1 MSSPKLTL
9 DDRRIRAK
17 LHQAVK
23 VAHSAAKKARQHE
36 LQRHVRRLKQ
46 CAEAERSDLE
56 KELYY
61 LKTLDIHALALRA
74 LSTKLVKAKILPK
87 QAQGAEEERFPLLPF
102 ALEAKVDPA
111 TTETLL
117 SFEHKAHEH
126 ICNQV
131 LSSKVLA
138 SELTACLA
146 SLIPLVTQHKAPK
159 TPVTEP
165 VKSDKEARPVEVAP
179 PEDGYE
185 SDDGMGNQENVHMR
199 GDMDTL
205 VASGSD
211 TEDSDDED
219 TPRKRANT
227 SGEDDEEDA
236 FLPSLHTGF
245 IPATEGDDWSDA
257 EADYAD
263 TGGKGPAKSQRKN
276 RRGQR
281 ERRAIWEKKYG
292 RHANHLKLREK
303 EPRKAREHR
312 APDRPTKRPKPMQAP
327 PPRQPRTQDPH
338 PPSSSRVKPAP
349 PPSNAPL
356 HPSWIAKQRAKEAQH
371 AAKPQG
377 TKVVFD

>member
-1 MSSPKLTL
+1 MSSPKVTL

-87 QAQGAEEERFPLLPF
+87 QAQGADEERFPLLPF

-146 SLIPLVTQHKAPK
+146 SLIPLVTQQKAPK

-165 VKSDKEARPVEVAP
+165 VKSDKEARQVEVAP

-227 SGEDDEEDA
+227 SEEDDEEDA

-245 IPATEGDDWSDA
+245 IPGDDWSDA

>member
-1 MSSPKLTL
+1 MSSPKVTL

-46 CAEAERSDLE
+46 CTETERSDLE

-87 QAQGAEEERFPLLPF
+87 QAQGADEERFPLLPF

-146 SLIPLVTQHKAPK
+146 SLIPLVTQQKAPK

-165 VKSDKEARPVEVAP
+165 VKSDKEARQVEVAP

-227 SGEDDEEDA
+227 SEEDDEEDA

-245 IPATEGDDWSDA
+245 IPGDDWSDA

-312 APDRPTKRPKPMQAP
+312 APDRPTKRPKPMQAS

>member
-1 MSSPKLTL
+1 MSSPKVTL

-23 VAHSAAKKARQHE
+23 LAHSAAKKARQHE

-87 QAQGAEEERFPLLPF
+87 QAQGADEERFPLLPF

-146 SLIPLVTQHKAPK
+146 SLIPLVTQQRALK

-227 SGEDDEEDA
+227 SEEDDEEDA

-245 IPATEGDDWSDA
+245 IPGDDWSDA

-312 APDRPTKRPKPMQAP
+312 APDRPTKRPKPMQAS

>member
-1 MSSPKLTL
+1 MSSPKVTL

-46 CAEAERSDLE
+46 CTEAERSDLE

-87 QAQGAEEERFPLLPF
+87 RAQGADEERFPLLPF

-111 TTETLL
+111 ATETLL

-138 SELTACLA
+138 CELTACLA
-146 SLIPLVTQHKAPK
+146 SLIPLVTQQKAPK

-165 VKSDKEARPVEVAP
+165 VKSDKEARQVEVAP

-227 SGEDDEEDA
+227 SEEDDEEDA

-245 IPATEGDDWSDA
+245 IPGDDWSDA

-312 APDRPTKRPKPMQAP
+312 APDRPTKRPKPMQAS

>member
-1 MSSPKLTL
+1 MSSPKVTL

-87 QAQGAEEERFPLLPF
+87 RAQGADEERFPLLPF

-146 SLIPLVTQHKAPK
+146 SLIPLVTQQKAPK

-165 VKSDKEARPVEVAP
+165 VKSDKEARQVEVAP

-227 SGEDDEEDA
+227 SEEDDEEDA

-245 IPATEGDDWSDA
+245 IPGDDWSDA

-312 APDRPTKRPKPMQAP
+312 APDRPTKRPKPMQAS

>member
-1 MSSPKLTL
+1 MSSPKVTL

-87 QAQGAEEERFPLLPF
+87 QAQGADEERFPLLPF

-146 SLIPLVTQHKAPK
+146 SLIPLVTQQKAPK

-165 VKSDKEARPVEVAP
+165 VKSDKEARQVEVAP

-227 SGEDDEEDA
+227 SEEDDEEDA

-245 IPATEGDDWSDA
+245 IPGDDWSDA

-327 PPRQPRTQDPH
+327 PPKQPRTQDPH
-338 PPSSSRVKPAP
+338 PPSSSRVQPAP

>member
-1 MSSPKLTL
+1 MSSPKVTL

-46 CAEAERSDLE
+46 CTEAERSDLE

-87 QAQGAEEERFPLLPF
+87 QAQGADEERFPLLPF

-146 SLIPLVTQHKAPK
+146 SLIPLVTQQKAPK

-165 VKSDKEARPVEVAP
+165 VKSDKEARQVEVAP

-227 SGEDDEEDA
+227 SEEDDEEDA

-245 IPATEGDDWSDA
+245 IPGDDWSDA
-257 EADYAD
+257 EADYTD
-263 TGGKGPAKSQRKN
+263 TGGKGTAKSQSKN

-312 APDRPTKRPKPMQAP
+312 APDRPTKRPKPMQAS

>member
-1 MSSPKLTL
+1 MSSPKVTL

-23 VAHSAAKKARQHE
+23 VAHSSAKKARQHE

-87 QAQGAEEERFPLLPF
+87 RAQGADEERFPLLPF

-111 TTETLL
+111 ATETLL

-138 SELTACLA
+138 CELTACLA
-146 SLIPLVTQHKAPK
+146 SLIPLVTHQKALK
-159 TPVTEP
+159 TPVTDP

-219 TPRKRANT
+219 TPRKRAST
-227 SGEDDEEDA
+227 SEEDDEEDT

-245 IPATEGDDWSDA
+245 IPGDDWSDA

-327 PPRQPRTQDPH
+327 PPKQPRTQDPH
-338 PPSSSRVKPAP
+338 PPSSSRVQPAP

>member
-1 MSSPKLTL
+1 MSSPKVTL

-23 VAHSAAKKARQHE
+23 LAHSAAKKARQHE

-87 QAQGAEEERFPLLPF
+87 QAQGVDEERFPLLPF

-146 SLIPLVTQHKAPK
+146 SLIPLVTQQKAPK

-165 VKSDKEARPVEVAP
+165 VKSDKEARQVEVAP

-227 SGEDDEEDA
+227 SEEDDEEDA

-245 IPATEGDDWSDA
+245 IPGDDWSDA

-312 APDRPTKRPKPMQAP
+312 APDRPTKRPKPMQAS

>member
-1 MSSPKLTL
+1 MSSPKVTL

-46 CAEAERSDLE
+46 CTEAERSDLE

-87 QAQGAEEERFPLLPF
+87 QAQGADEERFPLLPF

-146 SLIPLVTQHKAPK
+146 SLIPLVTQQKALK

-245 IPATEGDDWSDA
+245 IPGDDWSDA

>member
-1 MSSPKLTL
+1 M
-9 DDRRIRAK
+9 
-17 LHQAVK
+17 
-23 VAHSAAKKARQHE
+23 
-36 LQRHVRRLKQ
+36 RRLKQ
-46 CAEAERSDLE
+46 CTEAERSDLE

-87 QAQGAEEERFPLLPF
+87 QAQGADEERFPLLPF

-146 SLIPLVTQHKAPK
+146 SLIPLVTQQKAPK
-159 TPVTEP
+159 APVTEP
-165 VKSDKEARPVEVAP
+165 VKSDKEARQVEVAP

-227 SGEDDEEDA
+227 SEEDDEEDA

-245 IPATEGDDWSDA
+245 IPGDDWSDA

-312 APDRPTKRPKPMQAP
+312 APDRPTKRPKPMQAS

>member
-1 MSSPKLTL
+1 MSSPKVTL

-23 VAHSAAKKARQHE
+23 LAHSAAKKARQHE

-87 QAQGAEEERFPLLPF
+87 QAQGADEERFPLLPF

-146 SLIPLVTQHKAPK
+146 SLIPLVTQQKAPK

-165 VKSDKEARPVEVAP
+165 VKSDKEARQVEVAP

-227 SGEDDEEDA
+227 SEEDDEEDA

-245 IPATEGDDWSDA
+245 IPGDDWSDA

>member
-1 MSSPKLTL
+1 MSSPKVTL

-23 VAHSAAKKARQHE
+23 VAHSSAKKARQHE

-87 QAQGAEEERFPLLPF
+87 QAQGADEERFPLLPF

-146 SLIPLVTQHKAPK
+146 SLIPLVTQQKAPK

-165 VKSDKEARPVEVAP
+165 VKSDKEARQVEVAP

-227 SGEDDEEDA
+227 SEEDDEEDA

-245 IPATEGDDWSDA
+245 IPGDDWSDA

-312 APDRPTKRPKPMQAP
+312 APDRPTKRPKPMQAS

-338 PPSSSRVKPAP
+338 PPSSSRVQPAP

>member
-1 MSSPKLTL
+1 MSSPKVTL

-23 VAHSAAKKARQHE
+23 VAHSSAKKARQHE

-87 QAQGAEEERFPLLPF
+87 RAQGADEERFPLLPF

-111 TTETLL
+111 ATETLL

-138 SELTACLA
+138 SELTACLV
-146 SLIPLVTQHKAPK
+146 SLIPLVTQQKALK

-227 SGEDDEEDA
+227 SEEDDEEDA

-245 IPATEGDDWSDA
+245 IPGDDWSDA

-312 APDRPTKRPKPMQAP
+312 APDRPTKRPKPMQAS

>member
-1 MSSPKLTL
+1 MSSPKVTL

-23 VAHSAAKKARQHE
+23 LAHSAAKKARQHE

-46 CAEAERSDLE
+46 CTEAERSDLE

-87 QAQGAEEERFPLLPF
+87 QAQGADEERFPLLPF

-146 SLIPLVTQHKAPK
+146 SLIPLVTQQKAPK

-165 VKSDKEARPVEVAP
+165 VKSDKEARQVEVAP

-227 SGEDDEEDA
+227 SEEDDEEDA

-245 IPATEGDDWSDA
+245 IPGDDWSDA

>member
-1 MSSPKLTL
+1 MSSPKVTL

-46 CAEAERSDLE
+46 CTEAERSDLE

-87 QAQGAEEERFPLLPF
+87 QAQGADEERFPLLPF

-146 SLIPLVTQHKAPK
+146 SLIPLVTQQKAPK

-165 VKSDKEARPVEVAP
+165 VKSAKEARQVEVAP

-227 SGEDDEEDA
+227 SEEDDEEDA

-245 IPATEGDDWSDA
+245 IPGDDWSDA

-312 APDRPTKRPKPMQAP
+312 APDRPTKRPKPMQAS

>member
-1 MSSPKLTL
+1 MSSPKVTL

-23 VAHSAAKKARQHE
+23 VAHSSAKKARQHE

-74 LSTKLVKAKILPK
+74 LSTKLIKAKILPK
-87 QAQGAEEERFPLLPF
+87 RAQGADEERFPLLPF

-111 TTETLL
+111 ATETLL

-146 SLIPLVTQHKAPK
+146 SLIPLVTQQKAPK

-165 VKSDKEARPVEVAP
+165 VKSDKEARQVEVAP

-185 SDDGMGNQENVHMR
+185 SDDGMGNQENVHTR

-227 SGEDDEEDA
+227 SEEDDEEDA

-245 IPATEGDDWSDA
+245 IPGDDWSDA

-312 APDRPTKRPKPMQAP
+312 VPDRPTKRPKPMQAP
-327 PPRQPRTQDPH
+327 PPKQPRTQDPH
-338 PPSSSRVKPAP
+338 PPSSSRVQPAP

>member
-1 MSSPKLTL
+1 MSSPKVTL

-23 VAHSAAKKARQHE
+23 LAHSAAKKARQHE

-46 CAEAERSDLE
+46 CTEAERSDLE

-87 QAQGAEEERFPLLPF
+87 QAQGVDEERFPLLPF

-146 SLIPLVTQHKAPK
+146 SLIPLVTQQKAPK

-165 VKSDKEARPVEVAP
+165 VKSDKEARQVEVAP

-227 SGEDDEEDA
+227 SEEDDEEDA

-245 IPATEGDDWSDA
+245 IPGDDWSDA

>member
-1 MSSPKLTL
+1 MSSPKVTL

-46 CAEAERSDLE
+46 CTEAERSDLE

-87 QAQGAEEERFPLLPF
+87 QAQGADEERFPLLPF

-146 SLIPLVTQHKAPK
+146 SLIPLVTQQKAPK

-165 VKSDKEARPVEVAP
+165 VKSDKEARQVEVAP

-227 SGEDDEEDA
+227 SEEDDEEDA

-245 IPATEGDDWSDA
+245 IPGDDWSDA

-338 PPSSSRVKPAP
+338 PPSLSRVKPAP

>member
-1 MSSPKLTL
+1 MSSPKVTL

-87 QAQGAEEERFPLLPF
+87 QAQGADEERFPFLPF

-146 SLIPLVTQHKAPK
+146 SLIPLVTQQKAPK

-165 VKSDKEARPVEVAP
+165 VKSDKEARQVEVAP

-227 SGEDDEEDA
+227 SEEDDEEDA

-245 IPATEGDDWSDA
+245 IPGDDWSDA

-312 APDRPTKRPKPMQAP
+312 APDRPTKRPKPMQAS

>member
-1 MSSPKLTL
+1 M
-9 DDRRIRAK
+9 
-17 LHQAVK
+17 
-23 VAHSAAKKARQHE
+23 
-36 LQRHVRRLKQ
+36 RRLKQ
-46 CAEAERSDLE
+46 CTEAERSDLE

-87 QAQGAEEERFPLLPF
+87 QAQGADEERFPLLPF

-146 SLIPLVTQHKAPK
+146 SLIPLVTQQKAPK

-165 VKSDKEARPVEVAP
+165 VKSDKEARQVEVAP

-211 TEDSDDED
+211 TEEDSDDED

-227 SGEDDEEDA
+227 SEEDDEEDA

-245 IPATEGDDWSDA
+245 IPGDDWSDA

-312 APDRPTKRPKPMQAP
+312 APDRPTKRPKPMQAS

-338 PPSSSRVKPAP
+338 PPSLSRVKPAP

>member
-1 MSSPKLTL
+1 MSSPKVTL

-23 VAHSAAKKARQHE
+23 VAHSSAKKARQHE

-87 QAQGAEEERFPLLPF
+87 RAQGADEERFPLLPF

-138 SELTACLA
+138 SELAACIA
-146 SLIPLVTQHKAPK
+146 SLIPLVTQQKAPK

-165 VKSDKEARPVEVAP
+165 VKSDKEARQVEVAP

-227 SGEDDEEDA
+227 SEEDDEEDA

-245 IPATEGDDWSDA
+245 IPGDDWSDA

-312 APDRPTKRPKPMQAP
+312 APDRPTKRPKPMQAS

>member
-1 MSSPKLTL
+1 MSSPKVTL

-46 CAEAERSDLE
+46 CTEAERSDLE

-87 QAQGAEEERFPLLPF
+87 QAQGADEERFPLLPF

-165 VKSDKEARPVEVAP
+165 VKSDKEARQVEVAP

-227 SGEDDEEDA
+227 SEEDDEEDA

-245 IPATEGDDWSDA
+245 IPGDDWSDA

-312 APDRPTKRPKPMQAP
+312 VPDRPTKRPKPMQAP
-327 PPRQPRTQDPH
+327 PPKQPRTQDPH
-338 PPSSSRVKPAP
+338 PPSSSRVQPAP

>member
-1 MSSPKLTL
+1 MSSPKVTL

-23 VAHSAAKKARQHE
+23 VAHSSAKKARQHE

-87 QAQGAEEERFPLLPF
+87 QAQGADEERFPLLPF

-146 SLIPLVTQHKAPK
+146 SLIPLVTHQKALK
-159 TPVTEP
+159 TPVTDP

-227 SGEDDEEDA
+227 SEEDDEEDA

-245 IPATEGDDWSDA
+245 IPGDDWSDA

-312 APDRPTKRPKPMQAP
+312 APDRPTKRPKPMQAS

>member
-1 MSSPKLTL
+1 MSSPKVTL

-23 VAHSAAKKARQHE
+23 VAHSSAKKARQHE

-87 QAQGAEEERFPLLPF
+87 RAQGADEERFPLLPF

-111 TTETLL
+111 ATETLL

-138 SELTACLA
+138 CELTACLA
-146 SLIPLVTQHKAPK
+146 SLIPLVTQQKAPK

-165 VKSDKEARPVEVAP
+165 VKSDKEARQVEVAP

-227 SGEDDEEDA
+227 SEEDDEEDA

-245 IPATEGDDWSDA
+245 IPGDDWSDA

-327 PPRQPRTQDPH
+327 PPKQPRTQDPH

>member
-1 MSSPKLTL
+1 MSSPKVTL

-46 CAEAERSDLE
+46 CTEAERSDLE

-87 QAQGAEEERFPLLPF
+87 QAQGADEERFPLLPF

-146 SLIPLVTQHKAPK
+146 SLIPLVTQQKAPK

-165 VKSDKEARPVEVAP
+165 VKSDKEARQVEVAP

-227 SGEDDEEDA
+227 SEEDDEEDA

-245 IPATEGDDWSDA
+245 IPGDDWSDA

-312 APDRPTKRPKPMQAP
+312 VPDRPTKRPKTMQAP

-338 PPSSSRVKPAP
+338 PLSSSRVQPAP
-349 PPSNAPL
+349 PTSNAPL

>member
-1 MSSPKLTL
+1 MSSPKVTL

-23 VAHSAAKKARQHE
+23 LAHSAAKKARQHE

-87 QAQGAEEERFPLLPF
+87 QAQGADEERFPLLPF

-146 SLIPLVTQHKAPK
+146 SLIPLVTQQKAPK

-165 VKSDKEARPVEVAP
+165 VKSDKEARQVEVAP

-227 SGEDDEEDA
+227 SEEDDEEDA

-245 IPATEGDDWSDA
+245 IPGDDWSDA

-312 APDRPTKRPKPMQAP
+312 APDRPTKRPKPMQAS

>member
-1 MSSPKLTL
+1 MSSPKVTL

-23 VAHSAAKKARQHE
+23 LAHSAAKKARQHE

-46 CAEAERSDLE
+46 CTEAERSDLE

-87 QAQGAEEERFPLLPF
+87 QAQGADEERFPLLPF

-146 SLIPLVTQHKAPK
+146 SLIPLVTQQKAPK

-165 VKSDKEARPVEVAP
+165 VKSDKEARQVEVAP

-211 TEDSDDED
+211 TEASDDED

-227 SGEDDEEDA
+227 SEEDDEEDA

-245 IPATEGDDWSDA
+245 IPGDDWSDA

-312 APDRPTKRPKPMQAP
+312 APDRPTKRPKPMQAS

>member
-1 MSSPKLTL
+1 MSSPKVTL

-46 CAEAERSDLE
+46 CTEAERSDLE

-87 QAQGAEEERFPLLPF
+87 RAQGADEEHFPLLPF

-111 TTETLL
+111 ATETLL

-146 SLIPLVTQHKAPK
+146 SLIPLVTQQKAPK

-185 SDDGMGNQENVHMR
+185 SDDGMGNQENVHTR

-227 SGEDDEEDA
+227 SEEDDEEDA

-245 IPATEGDDWSDA
+245 IPGDDWSDA

-312 APDRPTKRPKPMQAP
+312 APDRPTKRPKPMQAS

>member
-1 MSSPKLTL
+1 MSSPKVTL

-46 CAEAERSDLE
+46 CTEAERSDLE

-87 QAQGAEEERFPLLPF
+87 QAQGADEERFPLLPF

-146 SLIPLVTQHKAPK
+146 SLIPLVTQQKAPK

-165 VKSDKEARPVEVAP
+165 VKSDKEARQVEVAP

-227 SGEDDEEDA
+227 SEEDDEEDA

-245 IPATEGDDWSDA
+245 IPGDDWSDA

-312 APDRPTKRPKPMQAP
+312 VPDRPTKRPKTMQAP

-338 PPSSSRVKPAP
+338 PPSSSRVQPAP
-349 PPSNAPL
+349 PTSNAPL

>member
-1 MSSPKLTL
+1 MSSPKVTL

-87 QAQGAEEERFPLLPF
+87 QAQGADEERFPFLPF

-117 SFEHKAHEH
+117 SFDHKAHEH

-146 SLIPLVTQHKAPK
+146 SLIPLVTQQKAPK

-165 VKSDKEARPVEVAP
+165 VKSDKEARQVEVAP

-227 SGEDDEEDA
+227 SEEDDEEDA

-245 IPATEGDDWSDA
+245 IPGDDWSDA

-312 APDRPTKRPKPMQAP
+312 APDRPTKRPKPMQAS

>member
-1 MSSPKLTL
+1 MSSPKVTL

-46 CAEAERSDLE
+46 CTEAERSDLE

-87 QAQGAEEERFPLLPF
+87 QAQGADEERFPLLPF

-146 SLIPLVTQHKAPK
+146 SLIPLVTQQKAPK

-165 VKSDKEARPVEVAP
+165 VKSDKEARQVEVAP

-199 GDMDTL
+199 GNMDTL

-227 SGEDDEEDA
+227 SEEDDEEDA

-245 IPATEGDDWSDA
+245 IPGDDWSDA

-327 PPRQPRTQDPH
+327 PPKQPRTQDPH

>member
-1 MSSPKLTL
+1 MSSPKVTL

-23 VAHSAAKKARQHE
+23 VAHSSAKKARQHE

-46 CAEAERSDLE
+46 CTEAERSDLE

-87 QAQGAEEERFPLLPF
+87 QAQGADEERFPLLPF

-146 SLIPLVTQHKAPK
+146 SLIPLVTHQKALK
-159 TPVTEP
+159 TPVTDP

-227 SGEDDEEDA
+227 SEEDDEEDA

-245 IPATEGDDWSDA
+245 IPGDDWSDA

-312 APDRPTKRPKPMQAP
+312 APDRPTKRPKPMQAS

>member
-1 MSSPKLTL
+1 MSSPKVTL

-46 CAEAERSDLE
+46 CTEAERSDLE

-87 QAQGAEEERFPLLPF
+87 QAQGADEERFPLLPF

-146 SLIPLVTQHKAPK
+146 SLIPLVTQQKAPK

-165 VKSDKEARPVEVAP
+165 VKSDKEARQVEVAP

-227 SGEDDEEDA
+227 SEEDDEEDA

-245 IPATEGDDWSDA
+245 IPGDDWSDA

-312 APDRPTKRPKPMQAP
+312 VPDRPTKRPKPMQAP
-327 PPRQPRTQDPH
+327 PPKQPRTQDPH
-338 PPSSSRVKPAP
+338 PPSSSRVQPAP

>member
-1 MSSPKLTL
+1 MSSPKVTL

-23 VAHSAAKKARQHE
+23 VAHSSAKKARQHE

-46 CAEAERSDLE
+46 CTEAERSDLE

-87 QAQGAEEERFPLLPF
+87 QAQGADEERFPLLPF

-146 SLIPLVTQHKAPK
+146 SLIPLVTQQKAPK

-227 SGEDDEEDA
+227 SEEDDEEDA

-245 IPATEGDDWSDA
+245 IPGDDWSDA

>member
-1 MSSPKLTL
+1 MSSPKVTL

-23 VAHSAAKKARQHE
+23 VAHSSAKKARQHE

-46 CAEAERSDLE
+46 CTEAERSDLE

-87 QAQGAEEERFPLLPF
+87 QAQGVDEERFPLLPF

-146 SLIPLVTQHKAPK
+146 SLIPLVTQQKAPK

-165 VKSDKEARPVEVAP
+165 VKSDKEARQVEVAP

-227 SGEDDEEDA
+227 SEEDDEEDA

-245 IPATEGDDWSDA
+245 IPGDDWSDA

-312 APDRPTKRPKPMQAP
+312 APDRPTKRPKPMQAS

>member
-1 MSSPKLTL
+1 MSSPKVTL

-46 CAEAERSDLE
+46 CTEAERSDLE

-87 QAQGAEEERFPLLPF
+87 QAQGADEERFPLLPF

-146 SLIPLVTQHKAPK
+146 SLIPLVTQQKAPK

-165 VKSDKEARPVEVAP
+165 VKSDKEARQVEVAP

-227 SGEDDEEDA
+227 SEEDDEEDA

-245 IPATEGDDWSDA
+245 IPGDDWSDA

-312 APDRPTKRPKPMQAP
+312 VPDRPTKRPKPMQAS